1 CSSERPQVWLVMQQ
15 LLSRPVHSFVTC
27 WNWKAAAL
35 SCILRVP
42 VYVITTFRHGW
53 EAIGLAAC
61 VEGVFSAGASGVYAA
76 FREDVRYAVPEFVV
90 AMLLLVIFP
99 AITVLLDALFHYV
112 MRTPNLA
119 TGVSASLAVSVVSS
133 AFNWYSMRH
142 GTLLVGPGARPFL
155 SDLASLPILIG
166 HFLGEPFVALWR
178 SLKMFCSPAA
188 EE

>member
-1 CSSERPQVWLVMQQ
+1 MKMRAKPNPRFCSSERPQVWLVMQQ

-76 FREDVRYAVPEFVV
+76 FTEAVRYAVPEFVV

-99 AITVLLDALFHYV
+99 AITVLLDALFQIGEALGDDGIV
-112 MRTPNLA
+112 G
-119 TGVSASLAVSVVSS
+119 GVAVLQKGR
-133 AFNWYSMRH
+133 RH
-142 GTLLVGPGARPFL
+142 ERR
-155 SDLASLPILIG
+155 
-166 HFLGEPFVALWR
+166 EPVD
-178 SLKMFCSPAA
+178 
-188 EE
+188 